1 MIIEMKKTTL
11 TLAMLLTGMAA
22 STAVQAGDIKPLHH
36 DCYMG
41 NSINWPKPSTGPS
54 GLVNGTN
61 TQGGSG
67 SLLTGFPKVDLID
80 FTCPVNRRG
89 SFEINVRKKTTGYS
103 NLSPYNT
110 GVKATILTYPL
121 AIGSLPFVQDNWGGN
136 AIWDQNPGTVAATID
151 QGVQTVNQGGAAT
164 VRVRVEKVGPGIAST
179 PQRNYELCVQCYQN
193 PNEGGLTAQPSSAT
207 YFQNQ

>member
-1 MIIEMKKTTL
+1 MIQKNVRNTL
-11 TLAMLLTGMAA
+11 TFALMLTGMAA
-22 STAVQAGDIKPLHH
+22 ATAAQAGDIKPLHH
-36 DCYMG
+36 ACYMG

-54 GLVNGTN
+54 GAVNGTN

-67 SLLTGFPKVDLID
+67 SLLVGNPKVDLID

-89 SFEINVRKKTTGYS
+89 SFEINVRKK
-103 NLSPYNT
+103 SPSGDAAN

-121 AIGSLPFVQDNWGGN
+121 ATGSLPFVQDNWGGN
-136 AIWDQNPGTVAATID
+136 AIWDQNPGTLSNTLD
-151 QGVQTVNQGGAAT
+151 QGVQTVNQGGVAT
-164 VRVRVEKVGPGIAST
+164 VRVRVEKMGTGT
-179 PQRNYELCVQCYQN
+179 PQRDYELCVQCYQN